1 MEYDYDLIVAGAG
14 VVGCSLACA
23 LLDSGLRVLLVNA
36 EAKPRP
42 PLAEAPVHP
51 RVSAINLGCQRFLEQ
66 IGVWREIPAQRQGGF
81 SAMEVWDA
89 VGRGR
94 IRFDGFAL
102 GQEFLGFVVENP
114 SLHAALRQRLAESAV
129 TLFDDCPVTSV
140 TRNPIG
146 NAACNLVTLGNGD
159 TLTCT
164 VLVGADGAVSTVRRE
179 AGITATSRDYQHT
192 SLVATVS
199 TERHHGGIARQ
210 VFLADGPLALLP
222 LANGQCSIVWSTIPG
237 EADWLREMSAEE
249 FCEELGKAS
258 EYCLGGITGV
268 GERLCFPLRN
278 LQTESYCR
286 EGVALVGDAAHVF
299 HPLAG
304 LGVNLGIA
312 DALSLAAVLQ
322 AARLRGEPLGGLPV
336 LRRYERW
343 RRGDNSAVIH
353 SIDAIKW
360 LFQQQGGGWPR
371 LRRAGMNLGNH
382 SGPAKRWLI
391 RQAIGLGA
399 GQPTLEWA
407 MKWGSRDYL

>member
-1 MEYDYDLIVAGAG
+1 MMEYDYDLIIVGAG

-23 LLDSGLRVLLVNA
+23 LLDSDLRVLLINA
-36 EAKPRP
+36 EEKPRP
-42 PLAEAPVHP
+42 PAPDAPVHP
-51 RVSAINLGCQRFLEQ
+51 RVSAINLGCQRFLDQ
-66 IGVWREIPAQRQGGF
+66 VGVWRGIPAQRRGGF
-81 SAMEVWDA
+81 AAMEVWDA

-94 IRFDGFAL
+94 IRFDSFAL

-114 SLHAALRQRLAESAV
+114 SLHAALRQRLAESAITV
-129 TLFDDCPVTSV
+129 FDDCPVTSV
-140 TRNPIG
+140 TRKIG
-146 NAACNLVTLGNGD
+146 NPAGNLVMLENGD

-164 VLVGADGAVSTVRRE
+164 VLVGADGAASTVRRG

-192 SLVATVS
+192 ALVATISV
-199 TERHHGGIARQ
+199 ERHHNGIARQ

-222 LANGQCSIVWSTIPG
+222 LANGQCSIVWSTTPG
-237 EADWLREMSAEE
+237 EAEWLREMSAEE
-249 FCEELGKAS
+249 FGEELGKAS

-268 GERLCFPLRN
+268 GERLCFPLRS
-278 LQTESYCR
+278 LQAESYCR

-343 RRGDNSAVIH
+343 RRSDNGAVIH
-353 SIDAIKW
+353 SVDAIKW
-360 LFQQQGGGWPR
+360 LFQQQGSWPR
-371 LRRAGMNLGNH
+371 LRRAGMSLGNH

-391 RQAIGLGA
+391 RQALGLGA
-399 GQPTLEWA
+399 GQPTMKWA
-407 MKWGSRDYL
+407 MK